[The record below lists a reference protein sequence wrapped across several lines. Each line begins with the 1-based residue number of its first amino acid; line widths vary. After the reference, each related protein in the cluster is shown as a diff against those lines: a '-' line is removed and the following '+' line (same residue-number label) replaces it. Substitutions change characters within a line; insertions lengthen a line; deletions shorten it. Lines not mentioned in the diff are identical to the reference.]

1 MSFLLWDHLGFESAY
16 NAKKKPNSMAV
27 FILQLVKRQNV
38 AILCKLALTVN
49 FLACCFTFQT
59 LGLARQN
66 YQVWLAIFFLIGRT
80 NNFAPDCLALLFLVG
95 NCLAKPG
102 VWNVKQQVKLLT
114 VNASLQMVV
123 LSLDTFRCAFALGKW
138 SLHSRWN
145 LIPACVC
152 LSKKNPMK
160 RQDALYLF
168 RVLGNIRSQIHKMGV
183 QEESPFSLHAKWPSH
198 SAAPLFPLGRSSCW
212 IGRTFGPYFHTPT
225 DKMESC
231 PHFR

>member
-1 MSFLLWDHLGFESAY
+1 
-16 NAKKKPNSMAV
+16 MAV

-59 LGLARQN
+59 LGLVRQN

-80 NNFAPDCLALLFLVG
+80 NNFAPECLALLFLVG

-152 LSKKNPMK
+152 LSKKKIQWNVKTHSTFFGFWAIFVLKSTKWASKRNLRFPCMPNDRLIQQLHCSRWAEVVAESDELLVLISIPQLIRWNPVPISVNSHQTRHTWQE
-160 RQDALYLF
+160 RQEMCCAHDL
-168 RVLGNIRSQIHKMGV
+168 
-183 QEESPFSLHAKWPSH
+183 
-198 SAAPLFPLGRSSCW
+198 
-212 IGRTFGPYFHTPT
+212 
-225 DKMESC
+225 
-231 PHFR
+231 